1 MRPVQFALCLT
12 HLYAVAQLDDAKII
26 GKPGMLYIQTPSK
39 ATTLRFKFLKVIF
52 LRKKLSF
59 PLVRALVLPMAR
71 IVQIL
76 NFVHRIQLPYVVLEK
91 YGI

>member
-1 MRPVQFALCLT
+1 MHRYNSLYAYT
-12 HLYAVAQLDDAKII
+12 HIYAVAQLDDAKII
-26 GKPGMLYIQTPSK
+26 GTPDIQYIQTPLK

-52 LRKKLSF
+52 LLKKLSF

-76 NFVHRIQLPYVVLEK
+76 NFVHRVQLPYVLEK